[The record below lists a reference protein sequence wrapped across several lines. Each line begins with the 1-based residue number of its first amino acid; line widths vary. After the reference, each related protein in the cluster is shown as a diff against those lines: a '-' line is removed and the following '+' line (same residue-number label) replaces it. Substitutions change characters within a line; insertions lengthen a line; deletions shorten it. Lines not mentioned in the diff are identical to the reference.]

1 MIITKDTSIAEIVY
15 QYSELIETL
24 HQVGL
29 YCFSWGGAP
38 AWGTL
43 ALQARLLGIKDIDNI
58 VEKLNAIVEKK
69 WSMPEEQYAET
80 N

>member
-15 QYSELIETL
+15 QYPELIETL

-69 WSMPEEQYAET
+69 WGMPEEQYAET

>member
-1 MIITKDTSIAEIVY
+1 
-15 QYSELIETL
+15 
-24 HQVGL
+24 
-29 YCFSWGGAP
+29 
-38 AWGTL
+38 
-43 ALQARLLGIKDIDNI
+43 LQARLLGIKDIDNI